1 MQKQVLLYGKDPL
14 ILEIR
19 GFLLKF
25 SGFSVSRV
33 SDLQTLATLAETSQV
48 DLLILCHTLSAA
60 ERHTATAL
68 SHGLWPAAKILTLS
82 ASHSLSVD
90 GAVELIHISDG
101 PQALV
106 DRSRQHTA

>member
-1 MQKQVLLYGKDPL
+1 MQRWGGARHCECASFHLLTQACTPSPDRK
-14 ILEIR
+14 R
-19 GFLLKF
+19 H
-25 SGFSVSRV
+25 
-33 SDLQTLATLAETSQV
+33 QTLATLAETSQV

-106 DRSRQHTA
+106 DRSRQLTA

>member
-1 MQKQVLLYGKDPL
+1 MGRRPALACALP
-14 ILEIR
+14 
-19 GFLLKF
+19 
-25 SGFSVSRV
+25 SVSRV
-33 SDLQTLATLAETSQV
+33 SDLKTLATHAETLQV
-48 DLLILCHTLSAA
+48 DLLILCHTLSTE

-106 DRSRQHTA
+106 DRSRQLTP